1 MFRQKAPIL
10 SLFATLVFFLAF
22 GLAVSSSVAA
32 SPQQDTTPTPSPEE
46 SQEQTSQEAPMQLSI
61 SDSVCLSCHG
71 NPGLTMPL
79 EDGSDLDLYVPAEDY
94 QNSIH
99 GQSGYACV
107 QCHTRVGNYPHP
119 AFSAPDAREVTLQLN
134 ETCQRCHAYQ
144 AELAQ
149 DSVHADALK
158 RGMRQAAVCTDCHSA
173 HTVRRLTDPETH
185 KLLPDARVWIPQ
197 TCERCHSA
205 IYDKYKESVHGSALI
220 GEGNP
225 DVPTCIDCHGVHNIE
240 DPTTL
245 AFRLKSPSICAK
257 CHTDPKVVGKYGI
270 STNVLSTYVADFHG
284 TTYLLFKAETPN
296 AQFNTPVCYD
306 CHGIHDIVRPSDPKN
321 GLLIRANLLARCQEC
336 HPDADLNFPTAW
348 MSHYTPS
355 PDKYPLVY
363 YVNQFYKFFI
373 PGVIGGMAI
382 LVGLDFGRFSLN
394 RYRGWQRR
402 RPKPTPPEQEQVTA
416 ESQTTDL
423 PDLSETPETETSDPE
438 NDQHG

>member
-1 MFRQKAPIL
+1 MLRKNASLLTLLSGFVLILVLGLLTSSALAAP
-10 SLFATLVFFLAF
+10 SL
-22 GLAVSSSVAA
+22 
-32 SPQQDTTPTPSPEE
+32 QDATPTPSPEE
-46 SQEQTSQEAPMQLSI
+46 IVEESGEEPPLQLSI
-61 SDSVCLSCHG
+61 SDTVCLSCHG
-71 NPGLTMPL
+71 KPGLTMSL
-79 EDGSDLDLYVPAEDY
+79 EDGSELDLYLPAEDH

-99 GQSGYACV
+99 GQMGYACV
-107 QCHTRVGNYPHP
+107 QCHARVGDYPHP
-119 AFSAPDAREVTLQLN
+119 AFSAPDSREVTLQLN
-134 ETCQRCHAYQ
+134 DVCQRCHAYQ

-158 RGMRQAAVCTDCHSA
+158 RGMRQAAVCSDCHSA

-240 DPTTL
+240 DPTTI

-257 CHTDPKVVGKYGI
+257 CHTDAKVVGKYGL
-270 STNVLSTYVADFHG
+270 STDVLSTYVADFHG
-284 TTYLLFKAETPN
+284 TTYVLFKAETPN

-306 CHGIHDIVRPSDPKN
+306 CHGIHDIVRTNDPEH

-336 HPDADLNFPTAW
+336 HPDANLNFPTAW
-348 MSHYTPS
+348 MSHYIPS
-355 PDKYPLVY
+355 PEKYPLVY

-373 PGVIGGMAI
+373 PSVLGGMAI

-394 RYRGWQRR
+394 RVRGWQRR
-402 RPKPTPPEQEQVTA
+402 KPKAVPPTQEQNQA
-416 ESQTTDL
+416 GPQLADPPGPLESL
-423 PDLSETPETETSDPE
+423 ETESIDPE